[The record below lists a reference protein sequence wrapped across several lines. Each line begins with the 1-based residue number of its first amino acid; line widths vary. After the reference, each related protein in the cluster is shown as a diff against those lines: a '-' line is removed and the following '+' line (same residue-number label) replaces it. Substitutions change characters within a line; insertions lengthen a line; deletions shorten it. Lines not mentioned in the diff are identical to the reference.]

1 MIVFAIFFAL
11 GVWLLQQQAALPDFV
26 WAWLLLIYPF
36 TLFLLRRS
44 NLLVRFIPDCSLGS
58 TPSQPPLVRG
68 GASFALPLTR
78 GSWRGFGS
86 DGFSRFIHL
95 LLLAALACGAGFYHA
110 AWQAEQRLAV
120 SLPAEWQGRDIEV
133 VGVVAELPRHYER
146 GLRFNFD
153 VEQTLTPQAGVPQH
167 IYLSTWFDNK
177 TEPLKLKAGERWR
190 LTLRLKQPH
199 GAANPHGFDFE
210 MWALERN
217 IRATGYVHN
226 KGDNRRVDELAGG
239 LGYRIET
246 WREAVRDKFDATLG
260 GAPYA
265 GVLSALAIGDQ
276 SSIPPA
282 QWQVFT
288 RTGVNHLMSIS
299 GLHITML
306 ASLAFAAAYWLWR
319 RSTRL
324 TLFLPARKAAAL
336 AALLVA
342 LGYALLSG
350 FAVPAQR
357 TVYMVGA
364 VAAALWLNR
373 NFSLG
378 QILSIALLGVLIPD
392 PWAVMSAGFWL
403 SFGAVALILYVTAH
417 RIGHSHWL
425 AEYAKVQ
432 WAMAIGLTP
441 LLLGLFQQVSLVS
454 PIANAIAIPLVSLIV
469 VPLALLGAALPP
481 YFSNWDAPLTLAH
494 TVMDGVM
501 RFLEWLNALPQAV
514 WTQHAPPAWSVA
526 AAMLGVLWILLPRG
540 FPARWLGFLLLLPMF
555 LNKPEPP
562 AQDALRLIVFD
573 VGQGL
578 AVAAQTRRHALL
590 YDTGPDFSGEA
601 DSGNRILVPTL
612 RALGI
617 AELDGLVL
625 SHDDTDHTG
634 GTASVMQAMPVGWVS
649 SSLPATH
656 PLLQSNSP
664 DETPSHSTKPASGQ
678 VAGYRPMPSPQSS
691 PASGR
696 GGERERQSSIP
707 AGEGPGERV
716 LRRCQDGESWNW
728 DGVQFEMLHP
738 AFGNESTK
746 KKARDNDRSCVL
758 RISVG
763 KRSVLL
769 AGDIEKNSETRLLRE
784 HADKLSASLLV
795 VPHHGSKSSSSP
807 EFVAAARPDFAVFTA
822 GYRNSFGHP
831 KEEVL
836 QRYADDGAELL
847 RSDED
852 GAILVEM
859 NAQGLQVERYR
870 KTHRRYWTHTPQPQ
884 P

>member
-1 MIVFAIFFAL
+1 MVVFAIFFAL

-26 WAWLLLIYPF
+26 WAWLLVFPF
-36 TLFLLRRS
+36 ALYFLLLRRS
-44 NLLVRFIPDCSLGS
+44 NLPARVIR
-58 TPSQPPLVRG
+58 T
-68 GASFALPLTR
+68 
-78 GSWRGFGS
+78 
-86 DGFSRFIHL
+86 
-95 LLLAALACGAGFYHA
+95 LLLAAFACGAGFYHA

-120 SLPAEWQGRDIEV
+120 SLPDEWQGRDVEV

-153 VEQTLTPQAGVPQH
+153 VEQTVTPQASVPQH
-167 IYLSTWFDNK
+167 IYLSFYSDDK
-177 TEPLKLKAGERWR
+177 TEPLELRAGERWR

-210 MWALERN
+210 IWALERN
-217 IRATGYVHN
+217 IRAVGYVHN
-226 KGDNRRVDELAGG
+226 KGDNRRIDELAGG
-239 LGYRIET
+239 FGYRIET
-246 WREAVRDKFDATLG
+246 WRETVRDKFNATLG
-260 GAPYA
+260 SAPYA

-276 SSIPPA
+276 NSIPPQ

-306 ASLAFAAAYWLWR
+306 ASLAFAVAYWLWR

-336 AALLVA
+336 AALLA
-342 LGYALLSG
+342 AFGYALLSG

-378 QILSIALLGVLIPD
+378 QIVCIALLGVLIPD

-403 SFGAVALILYVTAH
+403 SFGAVALILYVTAY
-417 RIGHSHWL
+417 RIGRSHWL
-425 AEYAKVQ
+425 AEYANVQ

-441 LLLGLFQQVSLVS
+441 MLLGLFQQVSLVS
-454 PIANAIAIPLVSLIV
+454 PIANAIAIPLVSLVV
-469 VPLALLGAALPP
+469 VPLALLGAALPIE
-481 YFSNWDAPLTLAH
+481 APLWLAH
-494 TVMDGVM
+494 IAMDGAM
-501 RFLEWLNALPQAV
+501 HFLEWLNALPQAV
-514 WTQHAPPAWSVA
+514 WTQHAPPAWSVV
-526 AAMLGVLWILLPRG
+526 AAMLGALWILLPRG

-562 AQDALRLIVFD
+562 AQGALRLIVFD

-578 AVAAQTRRHALL
+578 AVAAQTRQHALL

-601 DSGNRILVPTL
+601 DSGNRILIPTL

-617 AELDGLVL
+617 AELDGLIL

-634 GTASVMQAMPVGWVS
+634 GTTSIMQAIPIGWIS
-649 SSLPATH
+649 SSLPDTH
-656 PLLQSNSP
+656 PLLQSAN
-664 DETPSHSTKPASGQ
+664 H
-678 VAGYRPMPSPQSS
+678 M
-691 PASGR
+691 
-696 GGERERQSSIP
+696 
-707 AGEGPGERV
+707 
-716 LRRCQDGESWNW
+716 RRCHDGESWSW

-738 AFGNESTK
+738 AYGNDSAK
-746 KKARDNDRSCVL
+746 KPHDNDQSCVL

-763 KRSVLL
+763 KHSVLL
-769 AGDIEKNSETRLLRE
+769 AGDIEKNSEIRLLRQY
-784 HADKLSASLLV
+784 ADKLFTSLLV
-795 VPHHGSKSSSSP
+795 VPHHGSKSSSSD
-807 EFVAAARPDFAVFTA
+807 EFVAATLPDYAVFTA
-822 GYRNSFGHP
+822 GYRNRFGHP

-836 QRYADDGAELL
+836 QRYADSGAELL

-870 KTHRRYWTHTPQPQ
+870 KTHRRYWTQTGTTLR
-884 P
+884 

>member
-1 MIVFAIFFAL
+1 MVVFAIFFAM
-11 GVWLLQQQAALPDFV
+11 GVWLLQQQAALPDFA
-26 WAWLLLIYPF
+26 WTWLLLIYPF
-36 TLFLLRRS
+36 TLFPSLLRRS
-44 NLLVRFIPDCSLGS
+44 NLLARSL
-58 TPSQPPLVRG
+58 R
-68 GASFALPLTR
+68 
-78 GSWRGFGS
+78 
-86 DGFSRFIHL
+86 L
-95 LLLAALACGAGFYHA
+95 LLLAAFACGAGFYHA

-120 SLPAEWQGRDIEV
+120 SLADEWQGRDIEV

-153 VEQTLTPQAGVPQH
+153 VEQTLTPQASVPEH
-167 IYLSTWFDNK
+167 IYLSTWFDSK
-177 TEPLKLKAGERWR
+177 AKPLALKAGERWR

-210 MWALERN
+210 AWALERD

-226 KGDNRRVDELAGG
+226 SEKLLAGHPKGDNRRIDELASG

-246 WREAVRDKFDATLG
+246 WREAVRDKFNTTLG
-260 GAPYA
+260 SEPYA
-265 GVLSALAIGDQ
+265 GILSALAIGDQ

-306 ASLAFAAAYWLWR
+306 ASLAFAVAYWLWR

-336 AALLVA
+336 AALLA
-342 LGYALLSG
+342 AIGYALLSG

-417 RIGHSHWL
+417 RVGKSNWL
-425 AEYAKVQ
+425 SEYINVQ
-432 WAMAIGLTP
+432 WAMAIGLIP

-454 PIANAIAIPLVSLIV
+454 PVANAIAIPLVSLVV
-469 VPLALLGAALPP
+469 VPLTLIGAALPLET
-481 YFSNWDAPLTLAH
+481 PLWLAH
-494 TVMDGVM
+494 FVMSGVM

-514 WTQHAPPAWSVA
+514 WTQHAPPAWSVV

-555 LNKPEPP
+555 LNSPEPP
-562 AQDALRLIVFD
+562 AQGALRLIVFD

-578 AVAAQTRRHALL
+578 AVAAQTRQHALL

-601 DSGNRILVPTL
+601 DSGNRILIPTL

-617 AELDGLVL
+617 AELDGLIL

-634 GTASVMQAMPVGWVS
+634 GTASIMQAMPIGWVS

-656 PLLQSNSP
+656 PLLQNDSP

-678 VAGYRPMPSPQSS
+678 VAGYRPL
-691 PASGR
+691 
-696 GGERERQSSIP
+696 
-707 AGEGPGERV
+707 AGEGSGERV
-716 LRRCQDGESWNW
+716 SRRCRDGESWNW

-738 AFGNESTK
+738 AYGNDSTK
-746 KKARDNDRSCVL
+746 KAHDNDQSCVL

-763 KRSVLL
+763 KHSILL
-769 AGDIEKNSETRLLRE
+769 AGDIEKNSEIRLLKQ
-784 HADKLSASLLV
+784 HADKLFTSLLV

-807 EFVAAARPDFAVFTA
+807 EFVDATRPDYAVFTA
-822 GYRNSFGHP
+822 GYRNRFGHP

-836 QRYADDGAELL
+836 QRYAGSGAELL

-870 KTHRRYWTHTPQPQ
+870 KTHRRYWMQTGTTVY
-884 P
+884 